1 MNKEQ
6 LIALGLTEEQ
16 AQSVLDGFGQMV
28 PKSRLDDKIQELKIA
43 NDTLAERDTQLKTLQ
58 TKATGNEEL
67 QAEIT
72 RLQEENATTKA
83 QHEAELQKRAFDYA
97 LDGALRDA
105 KARNIKSVRA
115 NLNLEAIKLDGDKLI
130 GLEEQLTALKASDDY
145 LFVPE
150 GLKGNT
156 PPNPP
161 GTPPVKNPF
170 SKDHWNLTEQGRL
183 FREEP
188 EKAKQLQALA
198 GQ

>member
-16 AQSVLDGFGQMV
+16 AQQILDGFGTMV
-28 PKSRLDDKIQELKIA
+28 PKSRLDDKIQELKTA
-43 NDTLAERDTQLKTLQ
+43 NDTIAERDTQLQTLQ

-67 QAEIT
+67 QTEIT
-72 RLQEENATTKA
+72 RLQQENATVKA
-83 QHEAELQKRAFDYA
+83 EHEAELQKRDFNYA
-97 LDGALRDA
+97 LDSALRDA
-105 KARNIKSVRA
+105 KAKNVKAVRA
-115 NLNLEAIKLDGDKLI
+115 NLNLEAIKLDGDKLL
-130 GLEEQLTALKASDDY
+130 GLDEQLTALKASDDY
-145 LFVPE
+145 LFTLE
-150 GLKGNT
+150 GLAGRT

-170 SKDHWNLTEQGRL
+170 SKDYWNLTEQGRL